1 MEFFLNP
8 TDEDAQDVLTTSS
21 NNVEENRTLIPMR
34 VPVSLLST
42 LPRESRLLLNHHNN
56 IDGDGRG
63 DQVASSLIINDGGGD
78 RRDCTIEV
86 TDNHGN
92 HTDWYQASLSAA
104 FASTSTISLNSKKRD
119 LQHIGTTN
127 KQLTINEPKPK
138 QSSKKAKAADL
149 KEIGKRTRQL
159 LEEERK
165 KRKEIVRLDDN
176 ECLPPLPKNNEQLVT
191 PAAPEKLSKKSK
203 QPSTTTT
210 RKRKRQSAPIP
221 SNIDG
226 WMPSVDHL
234 LPSSEEG
241 AVVAKDEQSNII
253 RLHGLPL
260 GVKPEH
266 INKFFHG
273 LNPSLIFVLP
283 SLPSYIDG
291 WDATTTINDSDDD
304 MLIKRYASNF
314 RVYVKFS
321 SAPVANAA
329 IERLGEFIGLDKAVD
344 CTAVRSKKSKEIV
357 GVSIAISPVPK
368 HVAMFIEKHMAIHT
382 HKGELIMHTLTKV
395 ERQLDIVS
403 QMSWQMAIEKLKLK
417 PQNMSKT
424 NKTSNTP
431 HNLDYLN
438 STYTP
443 PSNKVQYEKL
453 AKFYNQLIHTQEQL
467 ELDCGILFT
476 HTFDPSCMNDPLHRI
491 ISSVSHWLLVKISI
505 MGRIL
510 TESRKR
516 LEI

>member
-1 MEFFLNP
+1 M
-8 TDEDAQDVLTTSS
+8 
-21 NNVEENRTLIPMR
+21 
-34 VPVSLLST
+34 
-42 LPRESRLLLNHHNN
+42 
-56 IDGDGRG
+56 
-63 DQVASSLIINDGGGD
+63 
-78 RRDCTIEV
+78 
-86 TDNHGN
+86 
-92 HTDWYQASLSAA
+92 
-104 FASTSTISLNSKKRD
+104 
-119 LQHIGTTN
+119 
-127 KQLTINEPKPK
+127 
-138 QSSKKAKAADL
+138 

-176 ECLPPLPKNNEQLVT
+176 ECLPPLAKNNEQLVT

-203 QPSTTTT
+203 QPSTTT

-329 IERLGEFIGLDKAVD
+329 IERLGESIGLDKAVD

-368 HVAMFIEKHMAIHT
+368 HVAVFIEKHM
-382 HKGELIMHTLTKV
+382 
-395 ERQLDIVS
+395 VS
-403 QMSWQMAIEKLKLK
+403 S
-417 PQNMSKT
+417 P
-424 NKTSNTP
+424 
-431 HNLDYLN
+431 
-438 STYTP
+438 
-443 PSNKVQYEKL
+443 
-453 AKFYNQLIHTQEQL
+453 TQ
-467 ELDCGILFT
+467 CAYIKK
-476 HTFDPSCMNDPLHRI
+476 S
-491 ISSVSHWLLVKISI
+491 
-505 MGRIL
+505 
-510 TESRKR
+510 
-516 LEI
+516 

>member
-1 MEFFLNP
+1 MYETGRHMELFLNP
-8 TDEDAQDVLTTSS
+8 TDEDEHKMSS
-21 NNVEENRTLIPMR
+21 NDVEEENMPLIPMR
-34 VPVSLLST
+34 VPVALLST
-42 LPRESRLLLNHHNN
+42 LSRESRLVLNHHNN
-56 IDGDGRG
+56 NSDGDGRG
-63 DQVASSLIINDGGGD
+63 DQEVASSLIINDGGGD
-78 RRDCTIEV
+78 RRDYQIEV

-92 HTDWYQASLSAA
+92 HTDWYQACLSA
-104 FASTSTISLNSKKRD
+104 ASTSTISLNSKKRD

-127 KQLTINEPKPK
+127 KQLTINKAK

-176 ECLPPLPKNNEQLVT
+176 ECLPPLAKNNEQLVT

-203 QPSTTTT
+203 QPSTTT

-226 WMPSVDHL
+226 WMPSIDHL
-234 LPSSEEG
+234 LPSSEEA
-241 AVVAKDEQSNII
+241 AVVAKDELSNII

-291 WDATTTINDSDDD
+291 WDATTTNDSDDD

-329 IERLGEFIGLDKAVD
+329 IERLGESIGLDKAVD
-344 CTAVRSKKSKEIV
+344 CRAVRSKKSKEIV

-368 HVAMFIEKHMAIHT
+368 HVAMFIEKHMVSSPTLCAYIKKLVDPFLT
-382 HKGELIMHTLTKV
+382 HSCLTGYTYSQRRTDHEYLDKGRTTIRHCVTNELANGNRKAETK
-395 ERQLDIVS
+395 
-403 QMSWQMAIEKLKLK
+403 ATK
-417 PQNMSKT
+417 
-424 NKTSNTP
+424 
-431 HNLDYLN
+431 
-438 STYTP
+438 
-443 PSNKVQYEKL
+443 YE
-453 AKFYNQLIHTQEQL
+453 QDEQD
-467 ELDCGILFT
+467 E
-476 HTFDPSCMNDPLHRI
+476 
-491 ISSVSHWLLVKISI
+491 
-505 MGRIL
+505 
-510 TESRKR
+510 
-516 LEI
+516 